1 MSLPK
6 IHKEKR
12 DTDRK
17 KTVCIFYIMVLTGWV
32 SCGKIRIPRNE
43 AATLG
48 VVAHSQGLHTVRQAP
63 VHREFTFLH
72 ALSIIHHPFRTFNM
86 FQLNSMYW
94 VYNMTCV
101 TQLSVLYWAP
111 HVMEPYKT
119 LCFSA
124 VEAMR
129 GAYQPGMCPPWWS
142 C

>member
-1 MSLPK
+1 MGLPK
-6 IHKEKR
+6 IQEKTK

-17 KTVCIFYIMVLTGWV
+17 KTVSIFYILLTGWI
-32 SCGKIRIPRNE
+32 SCGKMKIPRNE

-48 VVAHSQGLHTVRQAP
+48 VCHHSQGLHTVKRAP

-111 HVMEPYKT
+111 HVMEPYKMLYFSVRPKPGR
-119 LCFSA
+119 LCA
-124 VEAMR
+124 TTPR
-129 GAYQPGMCPPWWS
+129 K
-142 C
+142 